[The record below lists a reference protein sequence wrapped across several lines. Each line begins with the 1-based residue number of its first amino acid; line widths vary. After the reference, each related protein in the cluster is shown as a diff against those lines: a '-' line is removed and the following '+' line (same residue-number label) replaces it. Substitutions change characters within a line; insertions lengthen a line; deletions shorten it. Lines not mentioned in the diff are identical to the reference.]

1 MKVVAITRIRNESGV
16 IEHTLEHV
24 SKFVDAIYVYDDCSI
39 DNTID
44 ICKSFSKVKGIF
56 KSKKWS
62 SDPIDRMR
70 LEGTQRQ
77 FIYEKCLVEKPDWIY
92 YFDADEFAF
101 FEGVDLSDSS
111 VGGYRMRLFDFY
123 ITEQDKQNHFLE
135 RKYMGPEFRDILTL
149 FRPAPKIH
157 FPTRLPGGISNKIK
171 NAGFIKHYG
180 KAISVENWENKCDY
194 YINHLFENQPGN
206 STISEKWRK
215 RKGKAIHVD
224 MSDYNRK
231 LITWSDRKNESTIIN
246 NSTGAAE

>member
-1 MKVVAITRIRNESGV
+1 MRVVGITRIRNESGV

-24 SKFVDAIYVYDDCSI
+24 SKFVDSIYVYDDCST

-44 ICKSFSKVKGIF
+44 ICKSFAKVKGIF
-56 KSKKWS
+56 KSKSWS
-62 SDPIDRMR
+62 SIPTDRMR

-77 FIYEKCLVEKPDWIY
+77 YIYEKCLVEKPDWVY

-101 FEGVDLSDSS
+101 LDGVDLSDSS
-111 VGGYRMRLFDFY
+111 IGGYRMRLFDFY
-123 ITEQDKQNHFLE
+123 ITEQDKNDHFLS

-149 FRPAPKIH
+149 FRPSIGIK
-157 FPTRLPGGISNKIK
+157 FPTRLPGGVIGGIK

-180 KAISVENWENKCDY
+180 KSISVENWENKCNY

-215 RKGKAIHVD
+215 RKGKAIHID

-231 LITWSDRKNESTIIN
+231 LITWHDRKNESIIVS
-246 NSTGAAE
+246 NSAGEAE